1 MRVDML
7 DGNIVIDVD
16 PDEVMRIADTRRSA
30 HKARGSR
37 RGLTKNFEEIG
48 VAGELAFEVWSG
60 IPMDRKPRPRGDSTD
75 FWIANRRI
83 DIKCYTRPICLLVER
98 AKANQDYYVLAGWRN
113 EKEISLLGWA
123 DLETVLAAPYRD
135 FGRGIVNYY
144 IDAKNLAPMGILVD
158 TVRRDE
164 VPAPAVKRVTPERMR
179 EIMLTNGIGSD
190 EQRGRW
196 TRELEEIRRGSYT
209 GTMKRR
215 RSRYD

>member
-1 MRVDML
+1 ML
-7 DGNIVIDVD
+7 IAVD
-16 PDEVMRIADTRRSA
+16 PAAVKRIADTRRSA
-30 HKARGSR
+30 HKRRGSR

-48 VAGELAFEVWSG
+48 VAGELAFEIWSG

-144 IDAKNLAPMGILVD
+144 IDAENLAPMGNLVD
-158 TVRRDE
+158 TIHRGNI
-164 VPAPAVKRVTPERMR
+164 PAPAVKRVTPERMR
-179 EIMLTNGIGSD
+179 EIMLRNGVGTD
-190 EQRGRW
+190 EQRDRW

-209 GTMKRR
+209 EKQKVDRPSYRQR
-215 RSRYD
+215 RSRY